1 MGPWPGTMTSTS
13 QPAILSHVSIHFVML
28 LLFAY
33 GATQK
38 NATSPANRILC
49 CGRYA
54 ITSPQVC
61 AGPAKRYCTSVLPM
75 KYVTSSTNV
84 TVGGTSTR
92 GSPPSATPGVAVH
105 VFGVLATA
113 FSTSLRQYGW
123 LLISAPVKNWF
134 PAT

>member
-1 MGPWPGTMTSTS
+1 
-13 QPAILSHVSIHFVML
+13 
-28 LLFAY
+28 LFAY

-38 NATSPANRILC
+38 NATSPAKRILC

-54 ITSPQVC
+54 IRSPHVC
-61 AGPAKRYCTSVLPM
+61 AGPAKTNRTSVSPR
-75 KYVTSSTNV
+75 KYVRSSLKV

-92 GSPPSATPGVAVH
+92 GSPPCATFGVAVQ
-105 VFGVLATA
+105 VFGVFATA

-134 PAT
+134 PATWSP